1 MTLRVGVLYSGL
13 CIFSSSGMSV
23 AAAHCDTLFQ
33 EGAVANVRIND
44 SLLSRA
50 ERAALAAL
58 VRRLPGWMTP
68 DHLTSIGL
76 VGAVS
81 TSAGFIACWWSNWF
95 LVAVVAGLALNW
107 FGDSLDGTLARYRQI
122 ERPHYGYFID
132 HSADLIAQ
140 TLIVVGLGF
149 SPFFTIPSAL
159 LVLSLYLL
167 ISSYT
172 YLRVVTES
180 VHRLSYGGM
189 GATEFRILVAAWALI
204 AAWVGPVVSSGR
216 IYSFVGLD
224 VVIGFL
230 SACTFCGFIWIVR
243 NDLSRLQ
250 KEERAAQKA
259 ASVAALRQEPL
270 FDIPKIDLADQT
282 AQ

>member
-1 MTLRVGVLYSGL
+1 
-13 CIFSSSGMSV
+13 
-23 AAAHCDTLFQ
+23 
-33 EGAVANVRIND
+33 VANIRIND
-44 SLLSRA
+44 SVLARA
-50 ERAALAAL
+50 ERVALAAL
-58 VRRLPGWMTP
+58 VRRIPSAMTP
-68 DHLTSIGL
+68 DHLTFIGL
-76 VGAVS
+76 VGALL
-81 TSAGFIACWWSNWF
+81 TCGGFIACGWSNWF
-95 LVAVVAGLALNW
+95 LVAVVFGLFLNW
-107 FGDSLDGTLARYRQI
+107 FGDSLDGTLARFRHI

-167 ISSYT
+167 MSSYT

-189 GATEFRILVAAWALI
+189 GATEFRILVAAWALL
-204 AAWVGPVVSSGR
+204 AAWIGPDVSTAR
-216 IYSFVGLD
+216 IYSFIALD

-230 SACTFCGFIWIVR
+230 AGCTFCGFVWVVR

-250 KEERAAQKA
+250 KEERAAQKSSGA
-259 ASVAALRQEPL
+259 VGRDGKTLQLPAV
-270 FDIPKIDLADQT
+270 DLAEQIIR
-282 AQ
+282 

>member
-1 MTLRVGVLYSGL
+1 MTLRVGVLHSGL

-23 AAAHCDTLFQ
+23 AVAHCDTLFQ

-189 GATEFRILVAAWALI
+189 GATEFRILVAVWALI

>member
-1 MTLRVGVLYSGL
+1 M
-13 CIFSSSGMSV
+13 
-23 AAAHCDTLFQ
+23 
-33 EGAVANVRIND
+33 ANIRIND

-58 VRRLPGWMTP
+58 VRRVPAGMTP
-68 DHLTSIGL
+68 DHLTFIGL
-76 VGAVS
+76 VGALL
-81 TSAGFIACWWSNWF
+81 TSVGFLACWLSDWF
-95 LVAVVAGLALNW
+95 LVAVVLGLLLNW
-107 FGDSLDGTLARYRQI
+107 AGDSLDGTLARYRQI

-167 ISSYT
+167 MSSYT

-189 GATEFRILVAAWALI
+189 GATEFRILVAAWALF
-204 AAWVGPVVSSGR
+204 AAWIGPDFFFQR
-216 IYSFVGLD
+216 IYSFVGID
-224 VVIGFL
+224 VVIGGL

-250 KEERAAQKA
+250 REERAAQKPVPA
-259 ASVAALRQEPL
+259 AIRKEESL
-270 FDIPKIDLADQT
+270 FDLEEVDLAEQVSR
-282 AQ
+282 